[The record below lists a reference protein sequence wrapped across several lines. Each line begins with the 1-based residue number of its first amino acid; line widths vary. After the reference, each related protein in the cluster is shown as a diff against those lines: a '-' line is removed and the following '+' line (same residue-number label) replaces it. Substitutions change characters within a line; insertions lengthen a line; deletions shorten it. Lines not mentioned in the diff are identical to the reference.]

1 MINSVCLSIFLI
13 MFYRYVVVDHILYFV
28 VVVLFWGNT
37 WREVNRGVPLG
48 IGLKPLYYVLLR
60 PP

>member
-1 MINSVCLSIFLI
+1 